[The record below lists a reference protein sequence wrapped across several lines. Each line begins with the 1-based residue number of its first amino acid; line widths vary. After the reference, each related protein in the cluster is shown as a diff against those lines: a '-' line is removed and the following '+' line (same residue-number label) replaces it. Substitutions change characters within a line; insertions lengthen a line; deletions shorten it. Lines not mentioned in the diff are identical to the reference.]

1 MVEINLIGAQM
12 STHKPATRE
21 EFKDYCLRQ
30 LGAPVLEINIDDLQV
45 EDCVEAAL
53 QVYHDYHYDGTEKVY
68 LAHKVTETD
77 IANKYLD
84 IPENVIS
91 VINILDIGNSYSTN
105 NLFNIRYQLALNDLF
120 AFNYGPFASY
130 YMALQNVALAEEMF
144 VGKQGLRFNRH
155 INKLYI
161 DMAWGE
167 KIVKDEYIIIEGYR
181 LLDPDTYTDV
191 WNDRWLKNYATA
203 TIKKQ
208 WGNNL
213 KKFEGLQMPGGV
225 TFNGQKIYDE
235 AEDELKALDEDLI
248 RSYSLPVTDMVG

>member
-1 MVEINLIGAQM
+1 
-12 STHKPATRE
+12 
-21 EFKDYCLRQ
+21 
-30 LGAPVLEINIDDLQV
+30 
-45 EDCVEAAL
+45 
-53 QVYHDYHYDGTEKVY
+53 
-68 LAHKVTETD
+68 
-77 IANKYLD
+77 
-84 IPENVIS
+84 
-91 VINILDIGNSYSTN
+91 
-105 NLFNIRYQLALNDLF
+105 
-120 AFNYGPFASY
+120 
-130 YMALQNVALAEEMF
+130 
-144 VGKQGLRFNRH
+144 
-155 INKLYI
+155 
-161 DMAWGE
+161 MAWGE

-191 WNDRWLKNYATA
+191 WNDRWLKQYATA